1 MSAGDDKLKIS
12 WDDIKTVEVDET
24 LRRQE
29 AIQRSQS
36 NYAGTNPYANTA
48 TTTAIPSGG
57 GVLDLVYSPWLYMTG
72 FGILGGFAGWF
83 CGEIANFLLLFAEPG
98 MESDGLSWLVYGYL
112 STAITFGV
120 TGVVIAFFLSVADA
134 AMSRNLRGVIVNGCV
149 GIAIAGVVSVLGSCL
164 ANLVYQVIGAFSDGN
179 LLVQIFAR
187 TIGWGMVGV
196 ALTLAPGVTMRSF
209 KRLAIGLVG
218 GSIGGLVGG
227 MLFDPISFIIPF
239 DPVCRFV
246 SVMAIGTLAGAAT
259 GLIEVAAKSGWVRVT
274 QGLIVGK
281 QFIFY
286 KKATAIGSTPEC
298 DIYLFKD
305 PAIAPRHAIIHAVSG
320 GYDVED
326 QGAATGTFVN
336 DKQVRRAR
344 LKSGDAIRIGGTV
357 LTYQERAKS

>member
-1 MSAGDDKLKIS
+1 M
-12 WDDIKTVEVDET
+12 
-24 LRRQE
+24 
-29 AIQRSQS
+29 
-36 NYAGTNPYANTA
+36 
-48 TTTAIPSGG
+48 
-57 GVLDLVYSPWLYMTG
+57 
-72 FGILGGFAGWF
+72 
-83 CGEIANFLLLFAEPG
+83 
-98 MESDGLSWLVYGYL
+98 
-112 STAITFGV
+112 
-120 TGVVIAFFLSVADA
+120 
-134 AMSRNLRGVIVNGCV
+134 
-149 GIAIAGVVSVLGSCL
+149 
-164 ANLVYQVIGAFSDGN
+164 ANLVYRTIGEFAEGN
-179 LLVQIFAR
+179 LLVHIFAR

-227 MLFDPISFIIPF
+227 MLFDPISFVVPF

-286 KKATAIGSTPEC
+286 KKATAVGSTPEC

-305 PAIAPRHAIIHAVSG
+305 PTIAPRHAIIHAVSG
-320 GYDVED
+320 GYDLED
-326 QGAATGTFVN
+326 QGSATGTFVN

-344 LKSGDAIRIGGTV
+344 LRNGDAIRIGGTV